1 MRYMYR
7 VVFVHA
13 LAVLLAGCA
22 ATPPT
27 QYAQGVPVAPRA
39 PSFSPALDAPITVG
53 QPGYVGPAENLPRSP
68 HGRVLPQTPATQ
80 REPGLWA
87 GDQPRAVAT
96 EPPDWR
102 TREPR
107 VLGIA
112 IPEKEGMG
120 PDDIV
125 ILKRCAAATDS
136 ALTAVLAPAAISG
149 LTPVERQCLAQIAH
163 GNCVDLERLRHF
175 KARTGKD
182 KGRMDIVTKALFAR
196 LDMEMSELATRTCPR
211 GGFTDAVAKAA
222 RMADMELPNHTWWTR

>member
-1 MRYMYR
+1 MGYMRCL
-7 VVFVHA
+7 VFVY
-13 LAVLLAGCA
+13 VLGSALAGCA
-22 ATPPT
+22 SGPPSEYHRGTFTPPPP
-27 QYAQGVPVAPRA
+27 AAVRPGVGAPV
-39 PSFSPALDAPITVG
+39 LG
-53 QPGYVGPAENLPRSP
+53 QPGMGPESLPRSP
-68 HGRVLPQTPATQ
+68 HHRVLPPT

-87 GDQPRAVAT
+87 GDRPRAVAE

-102 TREPR
+102 TREPS

-163 GNCVDLERLRHF
+163 GNCVDLERLRQF

-196 LDMEMSELATRTCPR
+196 LDMEMSELATQACPR